1 MGCTPGAVLE
11 AKKSPPSDE
20 ETTGLMMISSQLIRV
35 VSSVGR
41 RSFGLL
47 SFG

>member
-1 MGCTPGAVLE
+1 
-11 AKKSPPSDE
+11 
-20 ETTGLMMISSQLIRV
+20 MMISSQLIRV

-47 SFG
+47 SFGWLTGRTDRHYDDHGPNR